1 MGLFDSIKER
11 LLGRGDINVG
21 LIKHYGKKAVSND
34 LQELNRLSK
43 LPFRETIGVS
53 DQILEKYKDKTG
65 QDIQREL
72 MKKYL
77 KTDVLALDEQMQRAE
92 IREELKDQNLSEE
105 EKEKVVEETL
115 EKRRNAKDKE
125 FGNDK
130 DKARKASIYEA
141 LYNVQL
147 KDYTELAAKAK
158 KAQFDKNAVTLSA
171 QEAMTLVAMEK
182 NLEKT
187 GLLYHNNTKKNIED
201 VDRIK
206 KKREDFE
213 HKMDY
218 NQRGT
223 EMRGKEQALE
233 IDRLYADRAKK
244 YKEYIQAIKD
254 PNKSPQEKYA
264 YKRAYEEA
272 NLALFQKVPSI
283 QEFTQEL
290 QVQKGNE
297 ELAKK
302 ELKGDHSIVAGQ
314 FREDIKT
321 TDSKMAQVM
330 NEVQEDKI
338 KEDEMAFEQGRKV
351 QEEELEKGNISAAKA
366 IGDAQSEGMT
376 YDENIDKTP
385 EQATKVEAKQEVKE
399 NFEDRENTFQAGL
412 RRINNLETKSPD
424 ELRNIVEDR
433 KKDEEE
439 KIREDASKQAQEV
452 EDYNE
457 KIRMKK
463 NNKPNV

>member
-1 MGLFDSIKER
+1 
-11 LLGRGDINVG
+11 
-21 LIKHYGKKAVSND
+21 
-34 LQELNRLSK
+34 
-43 LPFRETIGVS
+43 
-53 DQILEKYKDKTG
+53 
-65 QDIQREL
+65 
-72 MKKYL
+72 
-77 KTDVLALDEQMQRAE
+77 
-92 IREELKDQNLSEE
+92 
-105 EKEKVVEETL
+105 
-115 EKRRNAKDKE
+115 
-125 FGNDK
+125 
-130 DKARKASIYEA
+130 
-141 LYNVQL
+141 
-147 KDYTELAAKAK
+147 
-158 KAQFDKNAVTLSA
+158 
-171 QEAMTLVAMEK
+171 
-182 NLEKT
+182 
-187 GLLYHNNTKKNIED
+187 
-201 VDRIK
+201 
-206 KKREDFE
+206 
-213 HKMDY
+213 MDY

>member
-21 LIKHYGKKAVSND
+21 LIKHYGKKTVSND

-105 EKEKVVEETL
+105 EKDKVVEETL

-158 KAQFDKNAVTLSA
+158 KTQFDKNAVTLSA

-187 GLLYHNNTKKNIED
+187 C
-201 VDRIK
+201 
-206 KKREDFE
+206 
-213 HKMDY
+213 
-218 NQRGT
+218 
-223 EMRGKEQALE
+223 
-233 IDRLYADRAKK
+233 
-244 YKEYIQAIKD
+244 AII
-254 PNKSPQEKYA
+254 S
-264 YKRAYEEA
+264 
-272 NLALFQKVPSI
+272 LF
-283 QEFTQEL
+283 L
-290 QVQKGNE
+290 
-297 ELAKK
+297 
-302 ELKGDHSIVAGQ
+302 
-314 FREDIKT
+314 
-321 TDSKMAQVM
+321 
-330 NEVQEDKI
+330 
-338 KEDEMAFEQGRKV
+338 
-351 QEEELEKGNISAAKA
+351 
-366 IGDAQSEGMT
+366 
-376 YDENIDKTP
+376 
-385 EQATKVEAKQEVKE
+385 
-399 NFEDRENTFQAGL
+399 
-412 RRINNLETKSPD
+412 
-424 ELRNIVEDR
+424 
-433 KKDEEE
+433 
-439 KIREDASKQAQEV
+439 ASKIV
-452 EDYNE
+452 KNFSFSKDFSSNLC
-457 KIRMKK
+457 KILS
-463 NNKPNV
+463 